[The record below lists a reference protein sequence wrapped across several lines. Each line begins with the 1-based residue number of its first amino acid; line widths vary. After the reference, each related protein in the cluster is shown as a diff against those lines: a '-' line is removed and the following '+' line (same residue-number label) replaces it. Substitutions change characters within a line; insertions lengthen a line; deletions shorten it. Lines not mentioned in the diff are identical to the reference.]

1 VVGVLDGLGV
11 LVGGGGSGVLVG
23 PVVEVGG
30 IGVGVFGTGVMLGLG
45 VTVRGLGVN
54 VGLGVDVGTGD
65 AVGVR
70 VETPGGRSV
79 MVGGILVLVT
89 VGVIVGEGVLV

>member
-1 VVGVLDGLGV
+1 VGGTGVGVLGGGGVPVGACV
-11 LVGGGGSGVLVG
+11 LVGAAVLV
-23 PVVEVGG
+23 
-30 IGVGVFGTGVMLGLG
+30 
-45 VTVRGLGVN
+45 GLGVN
-54 VGLGVDVGTGD
+54 VGLGVDVGTGE

-89 VGVIVGEGVLV
+89 VSVIVGEGVLV